1 MVWKYILKENINI
14 IKKLR
19 SSQSKLLFA
28 RPGTNMSMSSNAI
41 NKKLRKILQDS
52 QIKYSKIIPFH
63 GVLHSHITYLLAN
76 HANIQYILNKLDIIL
91 LPLH

>member
-28 RPGTNMSMSSNAI
+28 RPGTNMSTASNAI

-52 QIKYSKIIPFH
+52 QIKYSKIITFH

-76 HANIQYILNKLDIIL
+76 HVDIQYVF
-91 LPLH
+91 